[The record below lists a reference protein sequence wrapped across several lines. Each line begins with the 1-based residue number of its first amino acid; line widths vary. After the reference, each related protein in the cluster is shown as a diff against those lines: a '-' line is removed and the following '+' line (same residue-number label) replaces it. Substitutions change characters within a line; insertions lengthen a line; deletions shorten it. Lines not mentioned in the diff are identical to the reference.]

1 MPGKAARIVP
11 PRANDPKTHFDAG
24 FRRVIENILQ
34 QLRPAHKEL
43 LKSVEESRAEVATLA
58 MTVTKM
64 RDTIKS
70 LTAQKGGL
78 RM

>member
-1 MPGKAARIVP
+1 MPGKTARIVP

-24 FRRVIENILQ
+24 FKRVIENILQ

-58 MTVTKM
+58 MT
-64 RDTIKS
+64 
-70 LTAQKGGL
+70 
-78 RM
+78 